1 MDTQGVQGTWKIS
14 SNTYKELS
22 SFLTLAFVL
31 SFPGITLQSALGN
44 RAVFAMQKDGHFHLF
59 INILE
64 LVGECKD
71 RITITKRY
79 IGVSCR
85 PTVMMTTDGSNRMKH
100 QSLVSCVGGHQTETQ
115 LQKNLIYL

>member
-14 SNTYKELS
+14 NNTYKELS

-44 RAVFAMQKDGHFHLF
+44 RTVFAMQKDGHFHLF
-59 INILE
+59 TNILE

-71 RITITKRY
+71 R
-79 IGVSCR
+79 V
-85 PTVMMTTDGSNRMKH
+85 TTHKVH
-100 QSLVSCVGGHQTETQ
+100 QSQ
-115 LQKNLIYL
+115 L